1 VPNGLQCY
9 GNNGCIT
16 VVKMYMIKVFRSCL
30 VKNMYVHEC
39 HSLSPHKTYENT
51 NNFDN

>member
-1 VPNGLQCY
+1 MGYNVMVIMVV
-9 GNNGCIT
+9 IT

-39 HSLSPHKTYENT
+39 LSLSQHETY
-51 NNFDN
+51 DKH